1 MMLPNLSRRQWLQTV
16 ATGAGAAFAV
26 APHTFVIADAPSK
39 PRPKIAAVFTELR
52 FRSHAYNILENFFAP
67 YLFNG
72 KLVDPGVDVV
82 AMVADQFPK
91 DDMAKDAAKRLGVP
105 LVSTLEAALCR
116 GGDKLAV
123 DGVLVIGEHG
133 DYPYNELGQH
143 LYPRKEWFD
152 RSVAVMKAAGR
163 FVPYFNDKHF
173 SYRTDWAKEMVA
185 TARRHGFPML
195 GGSSVPLASR
205 RPTLE
210 LEPECEIEEALA
222 VHGGAFEVYDFHALE
237 VLQSMVDVRKGAET
251 GVVRIE
257 FLDGDAARKAADQRR
272 WSRDLFEAA
281 MAAERAAGPRQPRPN
296 AGRRP
301 EQIND
306 ASDDP
311 AQLKHAIVVTYRDG
325 LKATVLS
332 VGQNSSRWN
341 FACRLKGEPKP
352 QATAFFNSPWGNR
365 GLFKALSHAA
375 QRLFIDGREPFPA
388 ERTLLTTCMTDAAMH
403 ARAARR
409 AIDTPELAIAYKPRP
424 WREFRELGDT
434 WKIITTEVPQPTTF
448 DPGDAKFMKP

>member
-1 MMLPNLSRRQWLQTV
+1 VKQPNLSRRRWLQSV
-16 ATGAGAAFAV
+16 GGVGAAFVA
-26 APHTFVIADAPSK
+26 APHSFVIADAPRK

-52 FRSHAYNILENFFAP
+52 FRSHAFNILENFFEP

-82 AMVADQFPK
+82 AMYADQFPA
-91 DDMAKDAAKRLGVP
+91 DDMARDAAKRLNVP
-105 LVSTLEAALCR
+105 LLPNLEAAICR

-133 DYPYNELGQH
+133 EYPYNDLGQH

-152 RSVAVMKAAGR
+152 RSVAVMQAAGR

-185 TARRHGFPML
+185 TARRHNFPIL
-195 GGSSVPLASR
+195 GGSSVPLGSR
-205 RPTLE
+205 RPMLE
-210 LEPECEIEEALA
+210 LEPGCEIEEALC

-237 VLQSMVDVRKGAET
+237 VIQSMVDARKGAET
-251 GVVRIE
+251 GVARIE
-257 FLDGDAARKAADQRR
+257 FLDGDAARKAADEGR
-272 WSRDLFEAA
+272 WSRDLFAAA
-281 MAAERAAGPRQPRPN
+281 MAAEQGNDALRQPRPP

-306 ASDDP
+306 TTDDP
-311 AQLKHAIVVTYRDG
+311 TRLNHAIVVTYRDG
-325 LKATVLS
+325 LKATALA
-332 VGQNSSRWN
+332 VGRHSSRWN
-341 FACRLKGEPKP
+341 FACRLKGEAKP

-365 GLFKALSHAA
+365 GFFKALSHAA

-388 ERTLLTTCMTDAAMH
+388 ERTLLTTCMTDAAVH
-403 ARAARR
+403 ARAAGR
-409 AIDTPELAIAYKPRP
+409 AIDTPELAVRYTPRP
-424 WREFRELGDT
+424 WREFRELGES
-434 WKIITTEVPQPTTF
+434 WKIITKDVPQPTTF
-448 DPGDAKFMKP
+448 EPGDATFVK

>member
-1 MMLPNLSRRQWLQTV
+1 MKHPSISRRNWLQTV
-16 ATGAGAAFAV
+16 AGAGAALAA
-26 APHTFVIADAPSK
+26 APHSFIVGAEPAK
-39 PRPKIAAVFTELR
+39 PRPKIAAIFTELR
-52 FRSHAYNILENFFAP
+52 FRSHAFNILENFFEP
-67 YLFNG
+67 YLYNG

-82 AMVADQFPK
+82 AMYADQFPA
-91 DDMAKDAAKRLGVP
+91 DDMARDAAKRLGVP
-105 LVSTLEAALCR
+105 LLPTLEGALCR

-133 DYPYNELGQH
+133 EYPFNDLGQH

-152 RSVAVMKAAGR
+152 RSVAVMQAAER

-185 TARRHGFPML
+185 TARKHRFPIL

-205 RPTLE
+205 RPMLE
-210 LEPECEIEEALA
+210 LEPGCVIEEALC

-237 VLQSMVDVRKGAET
+237 VIQSMVESRRGAET
-251 GVVRIE
+251 GVARIE
-257 FLDGDAARKAADQRR
+257 FLDGDAARKAADEGR

-281 MAAERAAGPRQPRPN
+281 MAAEKGTDALRQPRPP

-306 ASDDP
+306 TTDDP
-311 AQLKHAIVVTYRDG
+311 SRLNHAIVVTYSDG
-325 LKATVLS
+325 LKATALS
-332 VGQNSSRWN
+332 IGRHSSRWN
-341 FACRLKGEPKP
+341 FSCRLKGESKP
-352 QATAFFNSPWGNR
+352 TATAFFNSPWGNR

-388 ERTLLTTCMTDAAMH
+388 ERTLLTTCLTDAAVH
-403 ARAARR
+403 ARAAGQ
-409 AIDTPELAIAYKPRP
+409 AIDTPELAIAYTPRP
-424 WREFRELGDT
+424 WREFRELGDS
-434 WKIITTEVPQPTTF
+434 WKVITKDVAQPTEF
-448 DPGDAKFMKP
+448 EPGDARFLK

>member
-1 MMLPNLSRRQWLQTV
+1 MKTSNLSRRRWLQSM
-16 ATGAGAAFAV
+16 AGAGAAMAC
-26 APHTFVIADAPSK
+26 APQTFVIGAEAAK
-39 PRPKIAAVFTELR
+39 PRPKIAAIFTELR
-52 FRSHAYNILENFFAP
+52 FRSHAFNILENFFEP

-82 AMVADQFPK
+82 AMYADQFPA
-91 DDMAKDAAKRLGVP
+91 DDMARDAAKRLGVP
-105 LVSTLEAALCR
+105 LEKTLEGALCR

-133 DYPYNELGQH
+133 DYPFNDLGQH

-152 RSVAVMKAAGR
+152 RTVAVMKAAGR
-163 FVPYFNDKHF
+163 YVPYFNDKHF

-185 TARRHGFPML
+185 TARKYDFPIL

-205 RPTLE
+205 RPMLE
-210 LEPECEIEEALA
+210 LEPGCEIDEAVA
-222 VHGGAFEVYDFHALE
+222 VHGGGLEVYDFHALE
-237 VLQSMVDVRKGAET
+237 LIQSMVDARRGAET
-251 GVVRIE
+251 GVARIE
-257 FLDGDAARKAADQRR
+257 FLEGDAARKAADEGR

-281 MAAERAAGPRQPRPN
+281 MAAEKGSDDLRQSRPP

-306 ASDDP
+306 STDDLTRLNQ
-311 AQLKHAIVVTYRDG
+311 AVIVTYRDG
-325 LKATVLS
+325 LKATALA
-332 VGQNSSRWN
+332 VGRHSSRWN
-341 FACRLKGEPKP
+341 FACRLKGETKP
-352 QATAFFNSPWGNR
+352 RATAFFNSPWGNR

-403 ARAARR
+403 ARAAGR
-409 AIDTPELAIAYKPRP
+409 AIETPELAIAYTPRP
-424 WREFRELGDT
+424 WREFRELGES
-434 WKIITTEVPQPTTF
+434 WKVITKDVPQPTGF
-448 DPGDAKFMKP
+448 EPGDGKFVK